1 MNAPVR
7 RSYGVVAAAA
17 ILGTA
22 AWGALLLSL
31 DGAAPLLVH
40 VGAWVA
46 WPILAALAALGF
58 WRWHDRIARP
68 RKDRMTGLPS
78 SGALVERLDIAIAQ
92 AKRSQRLVAVL
103 LVDLD
108 RLHAVN
114 ESLGRRTGDAV
125 IQLAAARLSHTVR
138 ETDAVIR
145 LDGDTFALIAPDT
158 ETAESVGGL
167 ARRVLESLRQPY
179 GTAGGEVH
187 TTASIGIALFPSDA
201 TESEFL
207 VERARRALRTAK
219 AVGRDNYRYH
229 ATADDAAAHR
239 RAKLEMDLRAA
250 LARDELLMHY
260 QPQVNLVTGEVT
272 GVEALMRWPK
282 PPDGWVSP
290 EEFIR
295 VAEQCSLILPLGS
308 FALRTAAAQA
318 RAWTDAGLTGVRV
331 AVNLSVA
338 QFRNQDLV
346 AEVREALADAGM
358 TGDCLEVELTES
370 VLMEDTAR
378 ITETLERLRDMGV
391 KVAIDDFGTG
401 YSSLSYLQQ
410 LPADRLKIDRSLI
423 NGVCNGGADAAVV
436 RAVIELARSLEMEVV
451 AEGVETAQVAEFLRR
466 LGCTEAQG
474 YFYARPVPAAD
485 LPKAL
490 DDARTAQAAVPPPRT
505 SRGPQPVATPAQPH
519 RLAAGD
525 D

>member
-17 ILGTA
+17 
-22 AWGALLLSL
+22 WGALLLSL
-31 DGAAPLLVH
+31 DGAASLLVH

-187 TTASIGIALFPSDA
+187 TTASTGIALFPSDA

-207 VERARRALRTAK
+207 VERARR
-219 AVGRDNYRYH
+219 
-229 ATADDAAAHR
+229 
-239 RAKLEMDLRAA
+239 
-250 LARDELLMHY
+250 
-260 QPQVNLVTGEVT
+260 
-272 GVEALMRWPK
+272 
-282 PPDGWVSP
+282 
-290 EEFIR
+290 
-295 VAEQCSLILPLGS
+295 
-308 FALRTAAAQA
+308 ALRTAAAQA

-391 KVAIDDFGTG
+391 KVAIDDFGIG

-474 YFYARPVPAAD
+474 YFYARPVPAAG

-490 DDARTAQAAVPPPRT
+490 DDARTAQAAVPPPRA